1 MSPRRVTQNMDK
13 FASNKFDI
21 QHLGVTLNLKFIENN
36 LDCISSLNNYF
47 TSPVSSEAKNL
58 TDSGAPSE
66 LRFEKL
72 LDYRICRWAG
82 SLLATSLAMSIWKQ
96 AVAKILYNLQ
106 QTKVKVSSGQS
117 FVHLQKESCAKMSQ
131 RRGLGRITEY
141 RQAFTH

>member
-21 QHLGVTLNLKFIENN
+21 QQLGVTLNLKFIENN

-72 LDYRICRWAG
+72 LDYRICR
-82 SLLATSLAMSIWKQ
+82 
-96 AVAKILYNLQ
+96 
-106 QTKVKVSSGQS
+106 
-117 FVHLQKESCAKMSQ
+117 
-131 RRGLGRITEY
+131 
-141 RQAFTH
+141 